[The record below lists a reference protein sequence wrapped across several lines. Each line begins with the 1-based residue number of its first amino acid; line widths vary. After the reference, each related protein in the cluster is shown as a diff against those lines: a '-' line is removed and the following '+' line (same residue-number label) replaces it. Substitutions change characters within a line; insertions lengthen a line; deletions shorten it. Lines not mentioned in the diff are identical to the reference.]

1 MTTSTPTR
9 FQEREDTMLHRRSTA
24 IALTFIAALA
34 LGASW
39 SRHSIRVDDFDDGD
53 SEGWEETDFTGG
65 RGSFDAS
72 SGAYVLRTTEPIP
85 VDDLSVGTLD
95 ADWEASE
102 DQPRFA
108 NGTLR
113 GTIRANTD
121 GTTVGF
127 LLRDSHETESDYGF
141 YGSASFGTFYIEHFS
156 LTDSPDAPQTILA
169 MADPRRFPFE
179 AGKTYN
185 LEATAIGPVLTLTAW
200 EVGQRKPNRPILCVI
215 DRRISP
221 REATGVAAIAFF
233 DPVPLVEAGVTHVE
247 VDATVD
253 DLTFTPGFCP

>member
-1 MTTSTPTR
+1 M
-9 FQEREDTMLHRRSTA
+9 QQRRSTA
-24 IALTFIAALA
+24 IALTLFAGLA
-34 LGASW
+34 LGAGW
-39 SRHSIRVDDFDDGD
+39 YRHTIRVDDFNDGD

-108 NGTLR
+108 NGTMR

-121 GTTVGF
+121 GTTIGF

-141 YGSASFGTFYIEHFS
+141 FGSASFGTFYIEHFN
-156 LTDSPDAPQTILA
+156 LTESPDAPQTILA
-169 MADPRRFPFE
+169 MADPRRFPFK
-179 AGKTYN
+179 AGVTYN
-185 LEATAIGPVLTLTAW
+185 LEATAIGSVLALTAW
-200 EVGQRKPNRPILCVI
+200 KVGERKPSRPILVVI
-215 DRRISP
+215 DRRISS
-221 REATGVAAIAFF
+221 REGSGLAAIAFF
-233 DPVPLVEAGVTHVE
+233 DPVPLAGAGVTHVE

-253 DLTFTPGFCP
+253 DITFTPLFCP